1 MAPCTQLPVWTAWH
15 FARVQL
21 PFRTAGSL
29 TFYHLSCHCFLSCLH
44 LIADHLKGRKCSFL
58 APSECLGS
66 SGSLELLLRVFASVT
81 GEGMWELE
89 VGLEHFRS
97 SANACHLK
105 DAENVTREWLIE
117 QDCRRRVMKT
127 NIHLAALPGQ
137 FHVTSHVVHPRNPF
151 GVTLPAGDTHS
162 ATLSVFFVSWLHSLW
177 VNVRAGTAC
186 ESLECGKMMKLQH
199 LALSSLPEQN
209 N

>member
-1 MAPCTQLPVWTAWH
+1 MLFSRPLWVPGLFWLIRAAVTGLCQRDWWRYVRVGSWTGA
-15 FARVQL
+15 FQV
-21 PFRTAGSL
+21 FSK
-29 TFYHLSCHCFLSCLH
+29 CL
-44 LIADHLKGRKCSFL
+44 
-58 APSECLGS
+58 
-66 SGSLELLLRVFASVT
+66 SLEGCR
-81 GEGMWELE
+81 E
-89 VGLEHFRS
+89 
-97 SANACHLK
+97 CY
-105 DAENVTREWLIE
+105 TRMIE

-162 ATLSVFFVSWLHSLW
+162 ATLSVVFVSWLHSLW